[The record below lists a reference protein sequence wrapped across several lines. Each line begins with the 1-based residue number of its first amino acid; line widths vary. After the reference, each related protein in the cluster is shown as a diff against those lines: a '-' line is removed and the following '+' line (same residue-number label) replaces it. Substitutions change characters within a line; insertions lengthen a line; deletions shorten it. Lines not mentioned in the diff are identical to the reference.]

1 MQPQGTEVSNRG
13 FDFRT
18 CVVEG
23 TFGTL
28 LANYRA
34 KNTFG
39 RISHQFSIF
48 FIFRGCNIDF
58 NSMTFILVGSES
70 GNLNLVTN
78 IGDSKHT

>member
-1 MQPQGTEVSNRG
+1 MQPQRTEVSNRG

-39 RISHQFSIF
+39 RISHQFFHI
-48 FIFRGCNIDF
+48 
-58 NSMTFILVGSES
+58 S
-70 GNLNLVTN
+70 GMQ
-78 IGDSKHT
+78 H

>member
-1 MQPQGTEVSNRG
+1 MQSQRTEVSNRG

-34 KNTFG
+34 KNMFG
-39 RISHQFSIF
+39 RISHQFFSYFGDATLISIA
-48 FIFRGCNIDF
+48 
-58 NSMTFILVGSES
+58 
-70 GNLNLVTN
+70 
-78 IGDSKHT
+78 